1 MAILQGISGL
11 TKTAASVVAKAGPQ
25 VGDVALKV
33 SKVALKNPQAAAGV
47 AVFGAQVA
55 IDLGNNYVV
64 KPTTKA
70 IKQVD
75 DAYDSAMSTITG
87 HQEGP
92 INAVIEM
99 QNKLKEIDA
108 MISTLSVST
117 KAVLD
122 GKKTDSVRLFASP
135 NIKEIMKWANWNSE
149 GKVIIA
155 AIKNFLGLSA
165 YLAKGTAE
173 FGAEVI
179 KIEFKLGKEHFFE
192 NIATLWSIL
201 MYIASTR
208 FYSNCVT
215 GAFIYSFFRLYFSN
229 RKGKSVNKQKDK
241 EEQTPRRYTRR
252 RAHMMRRRT
261 IRITDSP
268 PSRRSNSPHSRRTNS
283 PPPAE
288 EAIPLRRSSRRHI
301 INVPVPTTTQV
312 IHSREVEKNDSA
324 ESENIDEDNEK

>member
-1 MAILQGISGL
+1 
-11 TKTAASVVAKAGPQ
+11 
-25 VGDVALKV
+25 
-33 SKVALKNPQAAAGV
+33 
-47 AVFGAQVA
+47 
-55 IDLGNNYVV
+55 
-64 KPTTKA
+64 
-70 IKQVD
+70 
-75 DAYDSAMSTITG
+75 
-87 HQEGP
+87 
-92 INAVIEM
+92 
-99 QNKLKEIDA
+99 
-108 MISTLSVST
+108 
-117 KAVLD
+117 
-122 GKKTDSVRLFASP
+122 
-135 NIKEIMKWANWNSE
+135 MKWANWNSE

-229 RKGKSVNKQKDK
+229 RKGKSVNKQKDEDK

-261 IRITDSP
+261 IRISDSP
-268 PSRRSNSPHSRRTNS
+268 PSRRSNSPHSRRSNSPHSRRTNS

-288 EAIPLRRSSRRHI
+288 EAIPLRRSSRRHLI
-301 INVPVPTTTQV
+301 DVPVPTTTQV
-312 IHSREVEKNDSA
+312 IHSREVEKHDSA